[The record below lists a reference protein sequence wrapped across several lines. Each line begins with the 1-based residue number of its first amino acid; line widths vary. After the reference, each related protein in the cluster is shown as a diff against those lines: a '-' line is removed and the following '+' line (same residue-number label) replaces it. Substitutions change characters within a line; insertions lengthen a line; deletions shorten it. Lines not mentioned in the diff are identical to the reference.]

1 MKLTFYPSTKTGIF
15 SITFMIMA
23 VILVFAV
30 AYLGKDLEVSENSKF
45 FDHMNLAVMT
55 LTAFVFSVIALVSG
69 VLAVLR
75 DKERSVLCLGAIVV
89 SFIAVYFGLSELIG
103 EMSFFDLQTK

>member
-23 VILVFAV
+23 V
-30 AYLGKDLEVSENSKF
+30 
-45 FDHMNLAVMT
+45 MT
-55 LTAFVFSVIALVSG
+55 LTAFVFSIIALVSG